1 MRVLIDT
8 TYANRA
14 PFSGT
19 AIYLERLAAALA
31 GTQGVELVEVS
42 NPRRR
47 APAGGGIGSVG
58 NLLVDLSWERLELP
72 RLARRHGADVIHHP
86 LPARSPNH
94 AQVVTVHDLS
104 FERLPDCFAHGFRL
118 YAHHAHRAAAR
129 AAGAVVCVSQT
140 TAEDVRELWGVAA
153 ERIVVARHGPGQLLD
168 RTTAGQP
175 GHFLDRTTAGQPGH
189 FLYVGDDEPRKDLR
203 TLISSYQIYRS
214 SAGSPAPLVL
224 AGSVEAEGD
233 GIEVVRHPTGAR
245 LAELY
250 AGAFALVHPCLYE
263 GFGLTPLEAMNTG
276 VPVLA
281 ARSPGVEEVC
291 AEAALYAEPRR
302 PDSFAAL
309 MGRLADEPAL
319 REDLSRRGRARAGE
333 FSWQASA
340 KAHVE
345 AYRLAAARH
354 SGGSRH

>member
-1 MRVLIDT
+1 MRVLIDI
-8 TYANRA
+8 TYASRA

-19 AIYLERLAAALA
+19 AVYLERLAAALA
-31 GTQGVELVEVS
+31 GTEGVELVEVS

-47 APAGGGIGSVG
+47 APAGGGVGSVG
-58 NLLVDLSWERLELP
+58 NLLVDLTWERLELP
-72 RLARRHGADVIHHP
+72 RLARRHRADLIHHP
-86 LPARSPNH
+86 LPARSPHH

-104 FERLPDCFAHGFRL
+104 FERLPDCFARGFRM

-140 TAEDVRELWGVAA
+140 TAADVRELWGLPA
-153 ERIVVARHGPGQLLD
+153 ERIVLARHGPGQLLD
-168 RTTAGQP
+168 RPTAGQP
-175 GHFLDRTTAGQPGH
+175 RH
-189 FLYVGDDEPRKDLR
+189 FLYVGDDEPRKDIF

-214 SAGSPAPLVL
+214 STGSPAPLVL
-224 AGSVEAEGD
+224 AGSVEAEGE
-233 GIEVVRHPTGAR
+233 GVEVVRHPPRAR

-250 AGAFALVHPCLYE
+250 AGALALVHPCLYE
-263 GFGLTPLEAMNTG
+263 GFGLTPLEAMNAG

-281 ARSPGVEEVC
+281 TRSPGVAEVC
-291 AEAALYAEPRR
+291 AEAALYGEPRR

-309 MGRLADEPAL
+309 MGRLADEPRL
-319 REDLSRRGRARAGE
+319 REDLSRRGRARAAE

-340 KAHVE
+340 RAHVE

-354 SGGSRH
+354 SGGSSH